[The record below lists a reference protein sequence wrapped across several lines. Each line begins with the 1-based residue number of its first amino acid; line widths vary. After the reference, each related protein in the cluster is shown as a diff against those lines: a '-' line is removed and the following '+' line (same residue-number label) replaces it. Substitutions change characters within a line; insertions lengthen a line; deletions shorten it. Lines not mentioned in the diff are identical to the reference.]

1 MRDFYTLCCNIGRS
15 WGPCTEKRGE
25 ILSSFFFN
33 EMHNCKLVFKI
44 IVFFLA
50 LMFLT
55 SSAQAIIILKCKSST
70 FVIDEKLKKA
80 GPKSPK
86 HTRMYN
92 YRNISPEKIV
102 FEIAWFR
109 TPEKAPRIWRMIFDL
124 EELEHRYIFL
134 LQVSDKD
141 MDKVMKLV
149 KKEEA
154 GKINYDKIDQLKKKL
169 FEKYYIKPENFDDF
183 DGKVNTWSDS
193 KKVSSEHPGDHIL
206 KKDGRHYQVSF
217 STKCTIVN

>member
-1 MRDFYTLCCNIGRS
+1 MKMAPSTNG
-15 WGPCTEKRGE
+15 KK
-25 ILSSFFFN
+25 FN
-33 EMHNCKLVFKI
+33 LNYKKPIFI
-44 IVFFLA
+44 IVIILFTFIFF
-50 LMFLT
+50 T
-55 SSAQAIIILKCKSST
+55 SNAQAIVILKCNNSII
-70 FVIDEKLKKA
+70 VIDEENKKA
-80 GPKSPK
+80 GKG
-86 HTRMYN
+86 TAEYN

-109 TPEKAPRIWRMIFDL
+109 TPEKAPQIWRMIFDL
-124 EELEHRYIFL
+124 EELKHRYIFL

-149 KKEEA
+149 QKAEA
-154 GKINYDKIDQLKKKL
+154 GKINYAKVDVLKKEL

-206 KKDGRHYQVSF
+206 KKGGINYQVSF
-217 STKCTIVN
+217 SMKCTIVN

>member
-1 MRDFYTLCCNIGRS
+1 MYNF
-15 WGPCTEKRGE
+15 
-25 ILSSFFFN
+25 
-33 EMHNCKLVFKI
+33 KLVFKI
-44 IVFFLA
+44 IGIFLA

-55 SSAQAIIILKCKSST
+55 SSAQAIITLKCNNSII
-70 FVIDEKLKKA
+70 VIDEENKKA
-80 GPKSPK
+80 GPKGNVM
-86 HTRMYN
+86 HN

-149 KKEEA
+149 EKEE
-154 GKINYDKIDQLKKKL
+154 GQ
-169 FEKYYIKPENFDDF
+169 
-183 DGKVNTWSDS
+183 
-193 KKVSSEHPGDHIL
+193 
-206 KKDGRHYQVSF
+206 
-217 STKCTIVN
+217 

>member
-1 MRDFYTLCCNIGRS
+1 M
-15 WGPCTEKRGE
+15 CT
-25 ILSSFFFN
+25 F
-33 EMHNCKLVFKI
+33 KLVFKI
-44 IVFFLA
+44 IGFFLA
-50 LMFLT
+50 LIFFA
-55 SSAQAIIILKCKSST
+55 SSAQAIITLKCNDSIIM
-70 FVIDEKLKKA
+70 IDEENKKA
-80 GPKSPK
+80 GPKGYVK
-86 HTRMYN
+86 HN

-109 TPEKAPRIWRMIFDL
+109 TSEKAPRIWRMIFDL

-206 KKDGRHYQVSF
+206 KKGGRHYQVSF